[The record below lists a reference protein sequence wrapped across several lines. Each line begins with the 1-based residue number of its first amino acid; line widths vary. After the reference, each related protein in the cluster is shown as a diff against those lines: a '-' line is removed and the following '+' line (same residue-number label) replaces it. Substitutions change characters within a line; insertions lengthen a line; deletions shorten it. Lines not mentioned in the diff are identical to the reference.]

1 MKVSFLIA
9 FLTALLIPNMIS
21 AQGDD
26 FYRCT
31 RKDGTVVI
39 TNRHK
44 SEDWVKCQPFELNRD
59 FKTSEQRRRSEP
71 VSAVSERN
79 LEEAAEAARSSAE
92 AARISA
98 DAARSAAT
106 AARAAATAADTA
118 LAYPPEQFC
127 CNGYMGIPLQPLRP
141 RKSDY

>member
-1 MKVSFLIA
+1 MRLSCMLV
-9 FLTALLIPNMIS
+9 FLTALLIPNIVM

-44 SEDWVKCQPFELNRD
+44 SDDWVKCQPFELNRD
-59 FKTSEQRRRSEP
+59 FKVSEQRRRSEP
-71 VSAVSERN
+71 ISATSERN
-79 LEEAAEAARSSAE
+79 LEEAAQAARSSAE
-92 AARISA
+92 AARVSA
-98 DAARSAAT
+98 DAARSAAA
-106 AARAAATAADTA
+106 AARDAAAAADTA
-118 LAYPPEQFC
+118 LAYPPEQAC
-127 CNGYMGIPLQPLRP
+127 CSGYMGIPLQPLRP